1 MALLAAEPAH
11 ARTTDAAA
19 ARAVLGLNVRLIRR
33 GTLLMA
39 LGLAFFA
46 AVEALSYV
54 ATYPDPAS
62 RSTLAQFQDSPAVRM
77 MQGFPHA
84 ADTVGGFV
92 AWDAG
97 WFMQSIA
104 AIWALLVTGRL
115 LRGEEESER
124 AEFIL
129 TGPVGAGRVLL
140 AQTLVIGSA
149 LLLIGATV
157 TVTLIATG
165 AQPAGSVVFGLG
177 LAGFGG
183 AFAGVAA
190 VLSQLFAI
198 RRRTTALTAVALG
211 GAYLVRG
218 VANSDDALGGLRWL
232 TPYGWMDE
240 LHAFRDPNW
249 TALALLILAPLVLT
263 AAAARLRRL
272 RDTGGSLLAE
282 RDSRPPRDRL
292 LGGPTAFA
300 WRNTRGMLFGW
311 ATGIGLYSLV
321 MGLLVEAVMSFIA
334 DDPSYRKALE
344 AIGWDVGQVV
354 SSFIGM
360 MGMLVGMLIS
370 LYACWRI
377 GAARAEES
385 SGRLDAVLTR
395 PVSRSHWLGGHLA
408 LAVAGGVFITVA
420 AGLLMWAGT
429 LLSDSGV
436 PLWDVLGAALNSLP
450 VTVFFTGLAV
460 LVYALVPRAAVALPA
475 ALVFTAFLVET
486 IGPGLDWPEWVL
498 GVSPFHHLA
507 IFPSEP
513 FAAVPAAVLTVLG
526 LGLAG
531 VGLFAF
537 ERRDLA
543 GD

>member
-1 MALLAAEPAH
+1 MTVLEAEAGSAA
-11 ARTTDAAA
+11 TTGASAG
-19 ARAVLGLNVRLIRR
+19 RAVLGLTVRLVRR
-33 GTLLMA
+33 GALLLA

-46 AVEALSYV
+46 AVEALSYL
-54 ATYPDPAS
+54 ATYPDAAS

-84 ADTVGGFV
+84 VDTVGGFV
-92 AWDAG
+92 VWDAG

-115 LRGEEESER
+115 LRGEEESGR
-124 AEFIL
+124 AEFVL

-149 LLLIGATV
+149 LLLAGAAV
-157 TVTLIATG
+157 AVTLTATG
-165 AQPAGSVVFGLG
+165 AHAGGAVLFGLG

-190 VLSQLFAI
+190 VLSQLFLI
-198 RRRTTALTAVALG
+198 RRRTTAIAAVALG
-211 GAYLVRG
+211 AAYLVRV
-218 VANSDDALGGLRWL
+218 VANSDEALGGLRWL

-240 LHAFRDPNW
+240 LHAFREPSW
-249 TALALLILAPLVLT
+249 TALTLLLLAPLVLA

-282 RDSRPPRDRL
+282 RDGRPPRDRL

-300 WRNTRGMLFGW
+300 WRATRGMLAGW
-311 ATGIGLYSLV
+311 TAGIGLYALV
-321 MGLLVEAVMSFIA
+321 MGLLVEAVMDFIA
-334 DDPSYRKALE
+334 DDPSYREVLAS
-344 AIGWDVGQVV
+344 IGWNVDQVV
-354 SSFIGM
+354 SSFVGM
-360 MGMLVGMLIS
+360 MGTLVGMLVS
-370 LYACWRI
+370 LHACWRI

-395 PVSRSHWLGGHLA
+395 PVTRSRWLGGHLA
-408 LAVAGGVFITVA
+408 LTLAGAVVITCA
-420 AGLLMWAGT
+420 AGLLMWTGAR
-429 LLSDSGV
+429 LSDSGI
-436 PLWDVLGAALNSLP
+436 PLADVLGAAFNSLP

-460 LVYALVPRAAVALPA
+460 LVYALAPRAAVVLPA
-475 ALVFTAFLVET
+475 ALVFTAYLMET
-486 IGPGLDWPEWVL
+486 IGPGLDWPEPVL
-498 GVSPFHHLA
+498 WLSPFHHLA
-507 IFPSEP
+507 IVPTEP
-513 FAAVPAAVLTVLG
+513 FAAVSAAVLTVLG
-526 LGLAG
+526 LALAG
-531 VGLFAF
+531 LGLLAF